1 MKKHYE
7 KPVLQAEEYVV
18 TDVIAASGSPNG
30 VLDTVSDGFE
40 KNTDGILDFFNDL
53 GNGI

>member
-7 KPVLQAEEYVV
+7 KPVLQAEEFIV
-18 TDVIAASGSPNG
+18 TDVIAASGNPNG
-30 VLDTVSDGFE
+30 VLDSVGSGFE
-40 KNTDGILDFFNDL
+40 KITDGILDFFNDL